1 MTSPLNPALSLSN
14 SNSPINQR
22 DAWIELDLTCLEK
35 NVQII
40 KTWLK
45 QNAEQAQVAVPQIM
59 AVVKAAGYGH
69 GAVAIAE
76 VLSACG
82 INWLAVA
89 SADEGL
95 ELRKSGCKLPILI
108 LSPTPLWAVTSAL
121 EQDLDL
127 TISSINQL
135 NDLSHLLADYKNS
148 VRLHLKLDS
157 GMHRLGMNIADAEK
171 AITLLKEH
179 KQFRLVS
186 IYSHLAIA
194 TDAATTQKQ
203 KENFERFITIFKNA
217 NCRPDFYHLA
227 CSEAIK
233 LFPSTYYDLV
243 RIGLY
248 LYGMDATAAS
258 SELSPIMSVRARINQ
273 INSIDKGEGVG
284 YGLTWKTTRPAR
296 LANIPI
302 GYADGVD
309 RRLSNKMQG
318 LLHGKLINQVGTISM
333 DQMLFDITDIPQA
346 KEGDVVTL
354 IGCDDAYSSADKATL
369 YLYDWSKELGTM
381 VRELSCR
388 LHMRLPLIYTRG
400 PMLRKLVGK

>member
-1 MTSPLNPALSLSN
+1 MTSPLTPARTISN

-35 NVQII
+35 NVQTI

-45 QNAEQAQVAVPQIM
+45 QNAEQAGVAVPQIM

-82 INWLAVA
+82 IAWLAVA
-89 SADEGL
+89 SADEGI

-108 LSPTPLWAVTSAL
+108 LSPTPLWAVTTAL

-127 TISSINQL
+127 TISSLNQL
-135 NDLSHLLADYKNS
+135 NDISHLLADYKKT

-171 AITLLKEH
+171 AITLLKEN
-179 KQFRLVS
+179 KKFKLVS

-194 TDAATTQKQ
+194 TDAKTTQKQ
-203 KENFERFITIFKNA
+203 KENFDRFITVFEKA
-217 NCRPDFYHLA
+217 NCCSDFYHLA

-233 LFPSTYYDLV
+233 SFPSTYYDFV

-248 LYGMDATAAS
+248 LYGMEAATAS

-273 INSIDKGEGVG
+273 INLIDEGESVG
-284 YGLTWKTTRPAR
+284 YGLTWKASKPTR

-318 LLHGKLINQVGTISM
+318 LLHGKFINQVGTISM

-346 KEGDVVTL
+346 REGDVITL
-354 IGCDDAYSSADKATL
+354 IGCDDAASSAAKATL
-369 YLYDWSKELGTM
+369 YLYDWANELGTM

-400 PMLRKLVGK
+400 PMLRKLEGK